1 MEVPISPMGPD
12 APPPLDPMLLMEV
25 PISPMGPDAPPP
37 ILLPPID
44 PVAIILLPPI
54 GPPPPIGPFP
64 PMEPLPPIEPPAM
77 DVPPM
82 GPAPILP
89 RPAMLDIFDNAPA
102 AALLPIS
109 LDRVATAVKRSPWP
123 PWGCCGV
130 AATMFWVFWALV
142 EPGKFLATSVSGFP
156 PDPRPIPTPPR
167 PSGSLE
173 GS

>member
-1 MEVPISPMGPD
+1 MEVPISP
-12 APPPLDPMLLMEV
+12 L
-25 PISPMGPDAPPP
+25 GPDAPPP

-44 PVAIILLPPI
+44 PVVII
-54 GPPPPIGPFP
+54 
-64 PMEPLPPIEPPAM
+64 PLPPIEPPAM

-82 GPAPILP
+82 GPAPMLP

-109 LDRVATAVKRSPWP
+109 LDRVATAVNRSPWP

-167 PSGSLE
+167 PSG
-173 GS
+173 